1 MKLDHA
7 TVAPLVSTTVRAGKS
22 GVAVDGA
29 PDTGAP
35 ASPEKVGKSDKGVSV
50 RVSSLAR
57 NLAQARAGGSGDV
70 DQKKVDAMRTAIA
83 NGSFKV
89 NAGAIADKMLA
100 NAEEI
105 LRRQAQ

>member
-7 TVAPLVSTTVRAGKS
+7 TVAPLVSTAVRAGKS

-29 PDTGAP
+29 PDTGA
-35 ASPEKVGKSDKGVSV
+35 ASATQTDKAAEKSVSV
-50 RVSSLAR
+50 RVSSLAK
-57 NLAQARAGGSGDV
+57 NLAQSRANASGDV
-70 DQKKVDAMRTAIA
+70 DQKKVEAMRTAIA

-105 LRRQAQ
+105 LKRQAQ

>member
-22 GVAVDGA
+22 GVAVEGA
-29 PDTGAP
+29 PDTGVP
-35 ASPEKVGKSDKGVSV
+35 ATPEQGSKVDKSVSV

-57 NLAQARAGGSGDV
+57 NLAQSRAGASGDV
-70 DQKKVDAMRTAIA
+70 DQKKVDAMRSAIA
-83 NGSFKV
+83 NGSYKV
-89 NAGAIADKMLA
+89 NAGAIADKLLA

>member
-1 MKLDHA
+1 MKLDHT

-22 GVAVDGA
+22 GAVVDGA
-29 PDTGAP
+29 PDTGTA
-35 ASPEKVGKSDKGVSV
+35 ASEAAGSSEKSVSV
-50 RVSSLAR
+50 RVSSLAK
-57 NLAQARAGGSGDV
+57 NLAQARASSSGDV
-70 DQKKVDAMRTAIA
+70 DQKKVDAMRLAIA